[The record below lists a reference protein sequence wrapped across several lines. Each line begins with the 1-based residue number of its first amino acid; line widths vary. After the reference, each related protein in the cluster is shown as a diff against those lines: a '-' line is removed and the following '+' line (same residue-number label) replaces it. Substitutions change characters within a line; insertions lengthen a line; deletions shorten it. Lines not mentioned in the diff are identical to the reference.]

1 MTVLDT
7 VSNRNG
13 STRRAV
19 GKGRIA
25 AIAFLLALLAFSV
38 GPLIFGIVE
47 SFRTSGQSGVTF
59 ANWLSLFRSIPVF
72 TGLKNSLILAG
83 CSSLLIMA
91 VSSCAGF
98 AFAKLPYRGSKLI
111 LSVIIVTLMLPIISG
126 IVPVFLDL
134 AKVHQTGSYV
144 STVFVYSAF
153 NMAFG
158 VIFFTNYFNSVPSE
172 FIENAITEGASY
184 FTVFIR
190 IMIPMAVPALLTI
203 GVFDFMMV
211 WNDLIVALLLLPQA
225 NHATIGV
232 VLSTISG
239 GRLFN
244 PQVVIAGA
252 LVSIIPNAVLLIV
265 CNRYLVLGFSLG
277 VDK

>member
-1 MTVLDT
+1 MTLLEVA
-7 VSNRNG
+7 SYRSG
-13 STRRAV
+13 ASHRSV

-25 AIAFLLALLAFSV
+25 AVVFLLVLLAFSI
-38 GPLIFGIVE
+38 GPLVFGIVE
-47 SFRTSGQSGVTF
+47 SFRTSGKTGVTF
-59 ANWLSLFRSIPVF
+59 ANWISLFRSIPVF
-72 TGLKNSLILAG
+72 TGLRNSLILAG

-134 AKVHQTGSYV
+134 AKLHQTGSYV
-144 STVFVYSAF
+144 STVFVYTAF

-172 FIENAITEGASY
+172 FIENAITEGAGY

-203 GVFDFMMV
+203 GAFDFMMV

-225 NHATIGV
+225 NHETIGV
-232 VLSTISG
+232 ILSTISG

-244 PQVVIAGA
+244 
-252 LVSIIPNAVLLIV
+252 AVLLIV
-265 CNRYLVLGFSLG
+265 CSRYLVLGFSLG